1 MHDTHRRAVY
11 GCEYY
16 RTEAHP
22 GFDMAW
28 ACGERAEAYIT
39 RRHNREHRNANFVVK
54 HIDFITVLYVH
65 MANVSLKGKLG
76 SKPVLE
82 EHL

>member
-1 MHDTHRRAVY
+1 MQPELLHHSFYHR
-11 GCEYY
+11 EQL
-16 RTEAHP
+16 
-22 GFDMAW
+22 
-28 ACGERAEAYIT
+28 
-39 RRHNREHRNANFVVK
+39 VVK

-65 MANVSLKGKLG
+65 MANVSLKGKLE